1 MIDFEKIRFNQINSF
16 LQLLANVKSRDLVY
30 LHRLYKNSAENFDE
44 TLKFLDLSGLVEIH
58 GNSLRCSAS
67 FNKYLKGLHVL
78 EHQEES
84 IKKFINKTIM
94 ANNDISSKCL
104 EYLNKF
110 KNENGHLLF
119 RPSRVENLKY
129 SGVRNFLME
138 LEIVSLQTK
147 GVYLFSGEWIISGSA
162 LNPNL
167 SPKLFEQIQKMK
179 VELGEKAE
187 LLALEE
193 EKKRLSKFPDLA
205 QKVRHTSQKNV
216 NAGYDIESYEG
227 DKSIK
232 RYIEVKAVYL
242 DAPRFYWSLNEIRKS
257 EELKDQYWLYLVPY
271 NGKSEFQIE
280 LIERIS
286 NPYHNI
292 YLDDSVWKSQVEL
305 LSYTKV

>member
-1 MIDFEKIRFNQINSF
+1 MVDFEKIRLNQIIYF
-16 LQLLANVKSRDLVY
+16 LQLLANVKSRDLIY
-30 LHRLYKNSAENFDE
+30 LQRLYRNNAENFDE
-44 TLKFLDLSGLVEIH
+44 TLKYMDLSGLVEVQ
-58 GNSLRCSAS
+58 GSSLRCSAS
-67 FNKYLKGLHVL
+67 FNKYLKELRVL

-84 IKKFINKTIM
+84 IKEFIRKTIM
-94 ANNDISSKCL
+94 ANNDISSICL

-110 KNENGHLLF
+110 KLKNRRLF
-119 RPSRVENLKY
+119 FQPSRVENLKY

-147 GVYLFSGEWIISGSA
+147 GVYLFSGDWIIAESA

-193 EKKRLSKFPDLA
+193 EKKRLSKFPGLA
-205 QKVRHTSQKNV
+205 QKVRQISKIIV

-227 DKSIK
+227 DKSIR

-286 NPYHNI
+286 NPYHTI
-292 YLDDSVWKSQVEL
+292 YLADSVWKSQVEL
-305 LSYTKV
+305 LSYTKM